1 MQATGGDERVPGNT
15 GVGGDG
21 AGAQSGN
28 AASRVRSDVA
38 RCNFCNIPTRVRFL
52 RVRDEITGEDFAIHE
67 CPSCDLGVT
76 FPSVVDLDRYYG
88 PAYWGGRHSFT
99 ADYCA
104 RRRVRLL
111 SSLLKA
117 KAGSRLL
124 DFGCGDGHFLQRA
137 SKAGWTSVGF
147 ESSFSPIRPDAE
159 YEVVRSH
166 EALLARAPFDA
177 ITVWHVLEHV
187 PNPLQTLR
195 DLHGMLSPNG
205 VLIIAVPDAGGV
217 QATAMGAQWMHL
229 DVPRHLYHMNRSS
242 LERGLE
248 LAGMAPIRWWNHEF
262 EYDLMGWSQSIL
274 AKAGMPTAF
283 FNAVTGRMK
292 PGPRQAAAIGLG
304 SAVSLGAL
312 PLAMLWGS
320 TITVAARRAG
330 ETARP

>member
-1 MQATGGDERVPGNT
+1 MPTAGVDEPVSRVHDTDDGEGSLGG
-15 GVGGDG
+15 
-21 AGAQSGN
+21 AS
-28 AASRVRSDVA
+28 ASRTRSDVA
-38 RCNFCNIPTRVRFL
+38 RCNFCRIPTRVRFS

-67 CPSCDLGVT
+67 CPACDLGVT

-111 SSLLKA
+111 SSLPKPKL
-117 KAGSRLL
+117 GSRLL

-137 SKAGWTSVGF
+137 AKAGWAPVGY
-147 ESSFSPIRPDAE
+147 ESSFSPIRSGALFD
-159 YEVVRSH
+159 VLRTH
-166 EALLARAPFDA
+166 EELLARAPFDA

-187 PNPLQTLR
+187 SDPLQTLR
-195 DLHGMLSPNG
+195 DLCGMLTPG
-205 VLIIAVPDAGGV
+205 GIIIIAVPDAGGV

-229 DVPRHLYHMNRSS
+229 DVPRHLFHLNRSS
-242 LERGLE
+242 LKKGLE
-248 LAGMAPIRWWNHEF
+248 LANLDPIRWWNHEF
-262 EYDLMGWSQSIL
+262 EYDLMGWSQSVL

-292 PGPRQAAAIGLG
+292 SGPRQLAAIGAG
-304 SAVSLGAL
+304 SAVSLGVL

-320 TITVAARRAG
+320 TITVAARRVGGASG
-330 ETARP
+330 